1 MYQVT
6 VASAGRKGIVKGV
19 LPIRYRTL
27 IWLGQNAYVKDE
39 DFARGGEAMQ
49 TKAMT
54 ASGWFVNQLRIEKLS
69 GEYCWLS
76 TRNYGDRRFFTCQ
89 VVACGDLDERGVVR

>member
-1 MYQVT
+1 
-6 VASAGRKGIVKGV
+6 
-19 LPIRYRTL
+19 
-27 IWLGQNAYVKDE
+27 
-39 DFARGGEAMQ
+39 MQ